1 MSISFF
7 TFFKSINDVK
17 QTKKNSHIHI
27 LFSYIYMGVIF
38 LNNMDISKM
47 LQALSK
53 MDKAELEAGINKANE
68 FLKSKDGQ
76 NILNQNNQKKE

>member
-1 MSISFF
+1 
-7 TFFKSINDVK
+7 
-17 QTKKNSHIHI
+17 
-27 LFSYIYMGVIF
+27 MGVIF